1 MAVIDSFSPL
11 GSLMQRIEE
20 KTVQEKESTPTTREK
35 QNGPLKDKSEV
46 HNIRRHCE
54 LACVL
59 Y

>member
-1 MAVIDSFSPL
+1 
-11 GSLMQRIEE
+11 MQSTEE
-20 KTVQEKESTPTTREK
+20 NTVQEKKESTPTTTEK